1 VYHFDEIDNLSDY
14 PVEVKRLLKNMKR
27 TRFDKIL
34 NQLL

>member
-1 VYHFDEIDNLSDY
+1 VNHFDEIDSLSEY
-14 PVEVKRLLKNMKR
+14 PVEVKKLLKNMKR